1 MTECALRDPESC
13 LGARYQQLGS
23 SRKMVAAVTRYHQL
37 QLLDWDAKAGTRE
50 GAEMVGPECDELWS
64 GLVTS

>member
-1 MTECALRDPESC
+1 
-13 LGARYQQLGS
+13 
-23 SRKMVAAVTRYHQL
+23 MVAAVTRYHQL

-50 GAEMVGPECDELWS
+50 GDEMVGPECDELWS